1 MTSSF
6 MPRPPALAPFETL
19 FDTAPGAEIALP
31 PALAALYGPLRL
43 PAPAGRPYVLGNF
56 VTTLDGVVALDDPA
70 TGGGAISGY
79 NRNDRALM
87 GLLRAVADAVVVAAG
102 TLRADARHLW
112 TPAGIYPD
120 LADAYAALRAALGKP
135 PQPLN
140 VFVTAGG
147 DLDLTLPVFASGRV
161 PALIVT
167 SADGAAR
174 LAARQPPEWVRVV
187 AAAPG
192 HEPVTVRGVL
202 DAVIAAGAS
211 ERILIEGGPRFMGEV
226 FAAAALDEL
235 FLTLAPQI
243 AGRDAAHPRLALVEG
258 HLFAPAAALWPTLTS
273 LKRAHSHLFMRY
285 AFATT
290 P

>member
-1 MTSSF
+1 VTSSP
-6 MPRPPALAPFETL
+6 MPPPAPLVPFETL
-19 FDTAPGAEIALP
+19 FDSASGGEIPLP

-43 PAPAGRPYVLGNF
+43 PTPAGRPYALGNF

-87 GLLRAVADAVVVAAG
+87 GLLRAVSDAVVVAAG

-135 PQPLN
+135 PQPLD
-140 VFVTAGG
+140 VFVTASG

-161 PALIVT
+161 PVLIVT

-174 LAARQPPEWVRVV
+174 LVAQQPPEWVRVT

-192 HEPVTVRGVL
+192 REPVTVRGVL
-202 DAVIAAGAS
+202 DAVIAAGAR

-226 FAAAALDEL
+226 FAAALLDEL
-235 FLTLAPQI
+235 FLTLAPQV
-243 AGRDAAHPRLALVEG
+243 AGRDAAHPRPALVEG
-258 HLFAPAAALWPTLTS
+258 QLFAPAAPLWPTLTS
-273 LKRAHSHLFMRY
+273 LKRAHSHIFTRY
-285 AFATT
+285 AFTEAG
-290 P
+290 

>member
-1 MTSSF
+1 MTLSS
-6 MPRPPALAPFETL
+6 MPQPAPLAPFETL
-19 FDTAPGAEIALP
+19 FDGAPGTEIPLP

-43 PAPAGRPYVLGNF
+43 PAPAGRPYALGNF

-70 TGGGAISGY
+70 TGGAISGY

-87 GLLRAVADAVVVAAG
+87 GLLRAVSDAVVVAAG

-135 PQPLN
+135 PQPLD
-140 VFVTAGG
+140 VFVTASG

-161 PALIVT
+161 PVLIVT

-174 LAARQPPEWVRVV
+174 LAAQPPPEWVRVV

-202 DAVIAAGAS
+202 DAVIAAGAR

-243 AGRDAAHPRLALVEG
+243 AGRDAAHPRPALVEG
-258 HLFAPAAALWPTLTS
+258 QLFAPAAPLWPTLTS
-273 LKRAHSHLFMRY
+273 LKRAHSHLFTRY
-285 AFATT
+285 AFAAT